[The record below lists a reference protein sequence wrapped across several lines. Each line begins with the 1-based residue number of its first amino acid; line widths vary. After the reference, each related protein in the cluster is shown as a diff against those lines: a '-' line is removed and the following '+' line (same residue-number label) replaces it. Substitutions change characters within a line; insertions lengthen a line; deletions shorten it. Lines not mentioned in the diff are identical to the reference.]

1 MYRAFND
8 LKELE
13 QFLVARTGLAGLNV
27 EAKCHLEIEPAYT
40 EIRILYQSIAFIELE
55 VGETAGTQS
64 QIALVLFDEKELDK
78 LKTISNNSEFVKS
91 LAAED
96 GVDCIVVEKDSISF
110 CYLML
115 NRVELTFK
123 DDKLDVKV
131 QNISSSDVKA
141 QTIVLRGLNY
151 TMQAIKEMIKDVHP
165 IKIN

>member
-27 EAKCHLEIEPAYT
+27 EARCNLEIEPAYA
-40 EIRILYQSIAFIELE
+40 EIRILDQSIAFIELE

-131 QNISSSDVKA
+131 QNISSNIVKER
-141 QTIVLRGLNY
+141 TIVLRSISY
-151 TMQAIKEMIKDVHP
+151 TIQAIKEMMKDVHP
-165 IKIN
+165 IKID

>member
-13 QFLVARTGLAGLNV
+13 QFLVSQTGLADLNV

-40 EIRILYQSIAFIELE
+40 EIRILDQSIAFIELE

-78 LKTISNNSEFVKS
+78 LKTMSDNPDFVKS

-131 QNISSSDVKA
+131 QNISSSAVKTR
-141 QTIVLRGLNY
+141 TIVLRGLNH
-151 TMQAIKEMIKDVHP
+151 TMQTIKEMIKDVHP
-165 IKIN
+165 IEIN

>member
-13 QFLVARTGLAGLNV
+13 QFLVDQTGLTGLNV
-27 EAKCHLEIEPAYT
+27 EVHCNLQAEPAYA
-40 EIRILYQSIAFIELE
+40 EIRILDQSIAFIELE

-131 QNISSSDVKA
+131 QNISSNIVKER
-141 QTIVLRGLNY
+141 TIVLRSLNY
-151 TMQAIKEMIKDVHP
+151 TIQAIKEMIKDVHP

>member
-13 QFLVARTGLAGLNV
+13 QFLVDQTGLTGLNV
-27 EAKCHLEIEPAYT
+27 EAKCHLEIEPAYA
-40 EIRILYQSIAFIELE
+40 EIRILDQSIAFIEFE

-64 QIALVLFDEKELDK
+64 QIELVLFDEKELDK

-131 QNISSSDVKA
+131 QNISSGDVKV
-141 QTIVLRGLNY
+141 QTIILRSLNY
-151 TMQAIKEMIKDVHP
+151 TMQAIKEMIKDVNP
-165 IKIN
+165 IEIN

>member
-13 QFLVARTGLAGLNV
+13 QFLVTRTGLAGLNV
-27 EAKCHLEIEPAYT
+27 EAKCHLEIEPAYA
-40 EIRILYQSIAFIELE
+40 EIRILDQSITFIELE

-131 QNISSSDVKA
+131 QNISSGDVKA
-141 QTIVLRGLNY
+141 QTIVLLGLNY

>member
-27 EAKCHLEIEPAYT
+27 KAKCHLEIEPAYA
-40 EIRILYQSIAFIELE
+40 EIRILDQSIAFIELE

-78 LKTISNNSEFVKS
+78 LKTISDNPEFVKS

-96 GVDCIVVEKDSISF
+96 GADCIVVEKDSISF

-131 QNISSSDVKA
+131 QNISSSAVKTR
-141 QTIVLRGLNY
+141 TIILRGLNY
-151 TMQAIKEMIKDVHP
+151 TMQSIKEMIKDVHP

>member
-13 QFLVARTGLAGLNV
+13 QFLVDQTGLTGLNV
-27 EAKCHLEIEPAYT
+27 EAKCHLEIEPAYA
-40 EIRILYQSIAFIELE
+40 EIRILDQSIAFVELE

-110 CYLML
+110 CYLAL
-115 NRVELTFK
+115 NRVELNFK

-131 QNISSSDVKA
+131 QNISSSIVKTR
-141 QTIVLRGLNY
+141 TIVIRSLNY
-151 TMQAIKEMIKDVHP
+151 TMQTIKEMIKDVHP

>member
-13 QFLVARTGLAGLNV
+13 QFLVDQTGLTGLNV
-27 EAKCHLEIEPAYT
+27 EAKCHLEIEPAYA
-40 EIRILYQSIAFIELE
+40 EIRILDQSIAFIEFE

-64 QIALVLFDEKELDK
+64 QIELVLFDEKELDK

-131 QNISSSDVKA
+131 QNISSGDVKV
-141 QTIVLRGLNY
+141 QTIILRSLNY
-151 TMQAIKEMIKDVHP
+151 TMQAIKEMIKDVKP
-165 IKIN
+165 IEIN

>member
-13 QFLVARTGLAGLNV
+13 QFLVDQTGLTGLNV
-27 EAKCHLEIEPAYT
+27 DAKCHLEIEPAYA
-40 EIRILYQSIAFIELE
+40 EIRILDQSIAFVELE

-78 LKTISNNSEFVKS
+78 LKTISNNQEFVKS

-96 GVDCIVVEKDSISF
+96 GVDCVVVDKDSVSF
-110 CYLML
+110 CYIML
-115 NRVELTFK
+115 NRVELNFK

-131 QNISSSDVKA
+131 QNISSSIVKTR
-141 QTIVLRGLNY
+141 TIVLSSLNY

-165 IKIN
+165 IKTN

>member
-27 EAKCHLEIEPAYT
+27 EAKCHLEIEPAYA
-40 EIRILYQSIAFIELE
+40 EIRILDQSIAFIELE

-110 CYLML
+110 CYLAL
-115 NRVELTFK
+115 NPVELTFK

-131 QNISSSDVKA
+131 QNISSSDVKV

-151 TMQAIKEMIKDVHP
+151 TMQAIKEMIKDVRP

>member
-13 QFLVARTGLAGLNV
+13 QFLVNQTGLTGLDV
-27 EAKCHLEIEPAYT
+27 EVHCDLQVEPAYA
-40 EIRILYQSIAFIELE
+40 EIRILDQSIAFIELE

-64 QIALVLFDEKELDK
+64 QIALVLFNEKELDK

-131 QNISSSDVKA
+131 QNISSNIVKER
-141 QTIVLRGLNY
+141 TIVLRSLNY
-151 TMQAIKEMIKDVHP
+151 TIQAIKEMIKDVHP

>member
-13 QFLVARTGLAGLNV
+13 QFLVSQTGLTDLNV
-27 EAKCHLEIEPAYT
+27 EAKCHLEIESAYA
-40 EIRILYQSIAFIELE
+40 EIRILDQSIAFIELE

-78 LKTISNNSEFVKS
+78 LKTMSDNPDFVKS

-131 QNISSSDVKA
+131 QNISSSAVKTR
-141 QTIVLRGLNY
+141 TIVLRGLNH
-151 TMQAIKEMIKDVHP
+151 TMQTIKEMIKDVHP
-165 IKIN
+165 IEIN

>member
-13 QFLVARTGLAGLNV
+13 QFLVSQTGLTDLSV
-27 EAKCHLEIEPAYT
+27 EAKCHLEIEPAYA
-40 EIRILYQSIAFIELE
+40 EIRIFDQSIAFIELE
-55 VGETAGTQS
+55 VGDTAGTQS

-78 LKTISNNSEFVKS
+78 LKTISNNLEFVKS

-115 NRVELTFK
+115 NRVELAFK

-131 QNISSSDVKA
+131 QNISSSDVKV
-141 QTIVLRGLNY
+141 QTIVLRSLNY

-165 IKIN
+165 IKIS

>member
-13 QFLVARTGLAGLNV
+13 QFLVSQTGLTDLNV
-27 EAKCHLEIEPAYT
+27 EAKCHLEIEPAYA
-40 EIRILYQSIAFIELE
+40 EIRILDQSIAFIELE

-64 QIALVLFDEKELDK
+64 RIALVLFGEKELDK
-78 LKTISNNSEFVKS
+78 LKTMSDNPDFVKS
-91 LAAED
+91 LAADD

-131 QNISSSDVKA
+131 QNISSSAVKTR
-141 QTIVLRGLNY
+141 TIVLRGLNH
-151 TMQAIKEMIKDVHP
+151 TMQTIKEMIKDVHP
-165 IKIN
+165 IEIN

>member
-13 QFLVARTGLAGLNV
+13 QFLVSQTGLTDLNV
-27 EAKCHLEIEPAYT
+27 EAKCHLEIEPAYA
-40 EIRILYQSIAFIELE
+40 EIRILDQSIAFIELE

-78 LKTISNNSEFVKS
+78 LKTMSDDPDFVKS

-131 QNISSSDVKA
+131 QNISSSAVKTR
-141 QTIVLRGLNY
+141 TIVLRGLNH
-151 TMQAIKEMIKDVHP
+151 TMQTIKEMIKDVHP
-165 IKIN
+165 IEIN

>member
-13 QFLVARTGLAGLNV
+13 QFLVSQTGLTDLNV
-27 EAKCHLEIEPAYT
+27 EARCNLEIEPAYA
-40 EIRILYQSIAFIELE
+40 EIRILDQSIAFIELE

-78 LKTISNNSEFVKS
+78 LKTISSNSEFVKS

-131 QNISSSDVKA
+131 QNISSSVVKTR
-141 QTIVLRGLNY
+141 TIVPRSLNY
-151 TMQAIKEMIKDVHP
+151 TIQTIKEMIKDVHP
-165 IKIN
+165 IEIN

>member
-13 QFLVARTGLAGLNV
+13 QFLVTRTGLAGLNV
-27 EAKCHLEIEPAYT
+27 EAKCHLEIEPAYA
-40 EIRILYQSIAFIELE
+40 EIRILDQSIAFIELE

-91 LAAED
+91 LAAGD

>member
-27 EAKCHLEIEPAYT
+27 ETKCHLEIEPAYA
-40 EIRILYQSIAFIELE
+40 EIRILDQSIAFIELE

-110 CYLML
+110 CYLAL

-131 QNISSSDVKA
+131 QNISSSDVKV

-151 TMQAIKEMIKDVHP
+151 TMQAIKEMIKDVDP
-165 IKIN
+165 IEIN

>member
-27 EAKCHLEIEPAYT
+27 DAKCHLEIEPAYA
-40 EIRILYQSIAFIELE
+40 EIRILDQSITFIELE

-96 GVDCIVVEKDSISF
+96 GVDCIVAEKDSISF

-131 QNISSSDVKA
+131 QNISSSDVKV

>member
-8 LKELE
+8 LNEMKSFIIE
-13 QFLVARTGLAGLNV
+13 QTGLKGLNV
-27 EAKCHLEIEPAYT
+27 EVDHNLLVEPAYA
-40 EIRILYQSIAFIELE
+40 EVKILDQHITTIVLE

-64 QIALVLFDEKELDK
+64 QIELVLFDEKELDK
-78 LKTISNNSEFVKS
+78 LKTISDNLEFVKS
-91 LAAED
+91 LVAED

-131 QNISSSDVKA
+131 QNISSNIVKER
-141 QTIVLRGLNY
+141 TIVLRSLNY
-151 TMQAIKEMIKDVHP
+151 TTRTIKEMIKDVHP
-165 IKIN
+165 IEIN